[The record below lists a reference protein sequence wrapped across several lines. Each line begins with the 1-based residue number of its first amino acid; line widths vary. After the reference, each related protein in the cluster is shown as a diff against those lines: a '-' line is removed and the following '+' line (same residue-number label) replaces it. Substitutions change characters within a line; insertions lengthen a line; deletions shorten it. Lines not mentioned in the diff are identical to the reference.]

1 MGYAGLQLN
10 ESKIHTDFRYIEFS
24 KDGIMNES
32 RIYQH
37 TTVTKVF
44 IVGLFLLMF
53 GGICLALL
61 FGLQEIWLTIP
72 FIFLMAILFA
82 FVVFAYTS
90 KTIVSEEEI
99 TTSTL
104 LGSKTL
110 RWTEVAR
117 VSGRGYGI
125 KLHNFDDDVTVAP
138 MYRLPGYEE
147 VIEWIGRKRPDLFGA
162 QEFSEMKRGYLQLFG
177 SLIAIVAVFGMAG
190 AFLLATDPEALTSTD
205 TIVPLIFLVVIIFSV
220 AGSLF
225 FTPQSIAIEGGML
238 RLRYLLNE
246 KTMLANEIV
255 SVHYTYTQTRNGKR
269 YFIAVNRADRKT
281 IRISGL
287 SIGLPIAYLVLK
299 NWHARNT

>member
-1 MGYAGLQLN
+1 MLP
-10 ESKIHTDFRYIEFS
+10 SKSS
-24 KDGIMNES
+24 KDGFMNEPHT
-32 RIYQH
+32 YQH

-44 IVGLFLLMF
+44 IIGLFLLMF
-53 GGICLALL
+53 SGICLALL

-82 FVVFAYTS
+82 FVVFAYTA

-110 RWTEVAR
+110 RWTEIHR

-125 KLHNFDDDVTVAP
+125 KLHNFDEDVTVAP

-162 QEFSEMKRGYLQLFG
+162 QEFSEIRRGLWQIFG

-205 TIVPLIFLVVIIFSV
+205 TIFPLIFLVVIILSV
-220 AGSLF
+220 AGSLLF
-225 FTPQSIAIEGGML
+225 APQSISIESGTL

-246 KTMLANEIV
+246 KTMLANEVV
-255 SVHYTYTQTRNGKR
+255 SIHYTYTQTRNGKR
-269 YFIAVNRADRKT
+269 YFIAINLADRKT

-287 SIGLPIAYLVLK
+287 SIGLPIVYLVLK

>member
-24 KDGIMNES
+24 KDGIMNEP

-44 IVGLFLLMF
+44 IIVLFLFLL
-53 GGICLALL
+53 GGVCFALGI
-61 FGLQEIWLTIP
+61 GLQSFWFTVP
-72 FIFLMAILFA
+72 FILLLGGLFV
-82 FVVFAYTS
+82 FTVFAYTA
-90 KTIVSEEEI
+90 KTIISEEEI
-99 TTSTL
+99 TTQTL

-110 RWTEVAR
+110 RWTEIAR

-190 AFLLATDPEALTSTD
+190 AFLLATDPGALTSTD
-205 TIVPLIFLVVIIFSV
+205 TIVPLIFLVIIIFSV

-255 SVHYTYTQTRNGKR
+255 SIHYTYTQTRNGKR
-269 YFIAVNRADRKT
+269 YFIAVNRVDRKT

>member
-1 MGYAGLQLN
+1 
-10 ESKIHTDFRYIEFS
+10 
-24 KDGIMNES
+24 MNEP

-44 IVGLFLLMF
+44 IIGLFLFMF
-53 GGICLALL
+53 SGICLALL

-72 FIFLMAILFA
+72 FIFLMAILFV
-82 FVVFAYTS
+82 FVVFAYTA

-110 RWTEVAR
+110 RWTEIHR

-125 KLHNFDDDVTVAP
+125 KLHNFDEDVTVAP
-138 MYRLPGYEE
+138 AYRVPGYEE

-162 QEFSEMKRGYLQLFG
+162 QEFSEMRRGLWQVFG
-177 SLIAIVAVFGMAG
+177 SLIAITVVFGMAG
-190 AFLLATDPEALTSTD
+190 AFLWASDPEALTSTD
-205 TIVPLIFLVVIIFSV
+205 TIVPIIFLVIIII
-220 AGSLF
+220 AIGISLLS
-225 FTPQSIAIEGGML
+225 TPQSIALEGGTL

-246 KTMLANEIV
+246 KTILANEVV
-255 SVHYTYTQTRNGKR
+255 SIHYTYTQTRNGRR
-269 YFIAVNRADRKT
+269 YFIAVNLVDRKNV
-281 IRISGL
+281 RISGL

>member
-1 MGYAGLQLN
+1 MPPGT
-10 ESKIHTDFRYIEFS
+10 SS
-24 KDGIMNES
+24 KDEIMNEP

-44 IVGLFLLMF
+44 IIVLFLFLL
-53 GGICLALL
+53 GGVCFALGV
-61 FGLQEIWLTIP
+61 GLQSLWLTVP
-72 FIFLMAILFA
+72 FVLLLGGLFM
-82 FVVFAYTS
+82 FTVFAYTA

-99 TTSTL
+99 TTQTL

-110 RWTEVAR
+110 RWTEIAR

-162 QEFSEMKRGYLQLFG
+162 QEFSEMKRGFLQLFG
-177 SLIAIVAVFGMAG
+177 SLIAIVVVLALMGT
-190 AFLLATDPEALTSTD
+190 FLWVTDPGALTSTD
-205 TIVPLIFLVVIIFSV
+205 TLFPLIFLVVIIFAV
-220 AGSLF
+220 TGSLLF
-225 FTPQSIAIEGGML
+225 SPQSLTFEGGML
-238 RLRYLLNE
+238 RVKYLLSE

-255 SVHYTYTQTRNGKR
+255 SIHYTYTQTRNGKR
-269 YFIAVNRADRKT
+269 YFIAVNLADRKT

-287 SIGLPIAYLVLK
+287 NIGLPIAYLVLK

>member
-1 MGYAGLQLN
+1 MPPGT
-10 ESKIHTDFRYIEFS
+10 SS
-24 KDGIMNES
+24 KDEIMNEP

-44 IVGLFLLMF
+44 IIVLFLFLL
-53 GGICLALL
+53 GGVCFALGV
-61 FGLQEIWLTIP
+61 GLQSLWLTVP
-72 FIFLMAILFA
+72 FVLLLGGLFM
-82 FVVFAYTS
+82 FTVFAYTA

-99 TTSTL
+99 TTQTL

-177 SLIAIVAVFGMAG
+177 SLIAIVVVLALMGT
-190 AFLLATDPEALTSTD
+190 FLWVTDPGALTSTD
-205 TIVPLIFLVVIIFSV
+205 TLFPLIFLVVIIFAV
-220 AGSLF
+220 TGSLLF
-225 FTPQSIAIEGGML
+225 SPQSLTFEGGML
-238 RLRYLLNE
+238 RVKYLLSE

-255 SVHYTYTQTRNGKR
+255 SIHYTYTQTRNGKR
-269 YFIAVNRADRKT
+269 YFIAINLADRKT